1 LTLGGACSSFNSRFY
16 SQLNDLLLRT
26 LTFVDSAAVS
36 LKELIQ
42 LISPPTQHATLRTI
56 ILDNVEGRIG
66 TRMRDVGKP
75 LWHVEKEE
83 WTVHSG
89 WILPEWS
96 ESFDEKGLIKFLEV
110 ANGEGIEVRG
120 SALEAIGVDAEFE
133 KEWEEIAEYEERI
146 EMEKLAKEVEGVALE
161 EK

>member
-1 LTLGGACSSFNSRFY
+1 
-16 SQLNDLLLRT
+16 
-26 LTFVDSAAVS
+26 
-36 LKELIQ
+36 
-42 LISPPTQHATLRTI
+42 
-56 ILDNVEGRIG
+56 
-66 TRMRDVGKP
+66 MRDVGKP